1 MGDLPINIV
10 DLAVLAVLALSAIVA
25 FVRGCVH
32 EVLSI
37 GAWVGA
43 ALATLYGF
51 GQVQPYAR
59 QLIAID
65 LLADIGAGVLLFV
78 VTLILLSLVTRMLAG
93 KVRDSSL
100 GALDR
105 TLGLVFGLAR
115 GVVLV
120 AVAWLV
126 LTWALPEESQRPDY
140 LREAKTKRWV
150 ALSADTL
157 ERLLPETLQREGA
170 AAVDRVKDGAQDAQR
185 ARDAYEALSQP
196 KVEGEKP
203 EGQPGYSADERQG
216 MERLSDQITSGGS
229 DGAADSGSG
238 AQ

>member
-1 MGDLPINIV
+1 
-10 DLAVLAVLALSAIVA
+10 VLA
-25 FVRGCVH
+25 
-32 EVLSI
+32 I
-37 GAWVGA
+37 GAWIGA

-51 GQVQPYAR
+51 AHVQTYAR

-65 LLADIGAGVLLFV
+65 LLADIGAGVVLFV
-78 VTLILLSLVTRMLAG
+78 VTLVLLSLITRTLAG

-115 GVVLV
+115 GMVLV
-120 AVAWLV
+120 ALAWLV

-140 LREAKTKRWV
+140 LREAKSKRWV
-150 ALSADTL
+150 ALGADRL
-157 ERLLPETLQREGA
+157 EQLLPETLRREGA
-170 AAVDRVKDGAQDAQR
+170 QAVDRVRDGAQDAQQ

-196 KVEGEKP
+196 RVEDEAP
-203 EGQPGYSADERQG
+203 EDQPGYSADERQG
-216 MERLSDQITSGGS
+216 MEQLSDQITSGGAD